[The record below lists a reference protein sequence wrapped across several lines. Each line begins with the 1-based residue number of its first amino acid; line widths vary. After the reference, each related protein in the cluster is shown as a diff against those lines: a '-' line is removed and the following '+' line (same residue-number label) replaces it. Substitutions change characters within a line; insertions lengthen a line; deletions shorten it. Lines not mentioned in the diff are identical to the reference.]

1 MVHPVARGSGGS
13 TVQCPFPKGPEGY
26 VAGKIEQSLKDVG
39 VEIIQGMDLTKVDVR
54 NHRVTSVKLASAAS
68 SSSSATGGAASEEG
82 KGKDEGAETR
92 SVKCSLV
99 ICASRKDVDHDVF
112 SAVNESGLVFDA
124 RLVVDNK
131 FRTTDD
137 AIFAAGTLT
146 KFSRRYGAKRA
157 LHDFFNSKEVGMALA
172 NCFLEKVDPLQ
183 AGAAVEDA
191 IPRFSL
197 PKKEFAHLPG
207 DLQYLHV
214 SSCATDAFGAPVGA
228 EGCRELWTDPEAY
241 DGQWGGRYCR

>member
-1 MVHPVARGSGGS
+1 M
-13 TVQCPFPKGPEGY
+13 QCPFPKGPEGY
-26 VAGKIEQSLKDVG
+26 VAGKIEQSLKYVG
-39 VEIIQGMDLTKVDVR
+39 VKIIQGMDLVKIDVR
-54 NHRVTSVKLASAAS
+54 NHRVTGVKVASTTLSSV
-68 SSSSATGGAASEEG
+68 GGEEG
-82 KGKDEGAETR
+82 KGKDEGEAL
-92 SVKCSLV
+92 SLKCSLV

-131 FRTTDD
+131 FRTTDN

-172 NCFLEKVDPLQ
+172 NSFLEKVDPLQ
-183 AGAAVEDA
+183 AGVADENA

-197 PKKEFAHLPG
+197 PKKEFAYLPG

-214 SSCATDAFGAPVGA
+214 SSCATDAFGAPVGT
-228 EGCRELWTDPEAY
+228 EGCRELWTDPEAE